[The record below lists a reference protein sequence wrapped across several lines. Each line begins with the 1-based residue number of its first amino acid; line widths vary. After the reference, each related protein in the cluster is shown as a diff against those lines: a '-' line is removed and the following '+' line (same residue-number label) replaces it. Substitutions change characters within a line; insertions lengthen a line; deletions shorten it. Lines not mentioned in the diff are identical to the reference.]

1 MECYGKQY
9 RKLEQCR
16 NCSLSKYCSQAADP
30 PLLTDNAPPPLV
42 NQTILAYGQPSR
54 ASRFE
59 AMEQDRRYTRA
70 DLLEVIGFMASLDPT
85 SLELIDQKL
94 ADPTLNLSKL
104 ALRRGVS
111 RQAMH
116 KMITRRLKSIPELE
130 AVLTYRKH
138 RKNGGGNSAGTGN

>member
-1 MECYGKQY
+1 MECYGRMY
-9 RKLEQCR
+9 NRLDQCR
-16 NCSLSKYCSQAADP
+16 KCTLSKYCSQAADP

-54 ASRFE
+54 TNRFQ

-94 ADPTLNLSKL
+94 AEPSLNLSEL

-130 AVLTYRKH
+130 TVLTYRKH
-138 RKNGGGNSAGTGN
+138 RKPGEKTTGSTR

>member
-1 MECYGKQY
+1 
-9 RKLEQCR
+9 
-16 NCSLSKYCSQAADP
+16 
-30 PLLTDNAPPPLV
+30 
-42 NQTILAYGQPSR
+42 
-54 ASRFE
+54 
-59 AMEQDRRYTRA
+59 MEQDRRYTRA

>member
-1 MECYGKQY
+1 MECYGRMY
-9 RKLEQCR
+9 NKLEQCR
-16 NCSLSKYCSQAADP
+16 KCSLSKHCSQAADP

-54 ASRFE
+54 TNRFE
-59 AMEQDRRYTRA
+59 AMEQDRRYSRA

-94 ADPTLNLSKL
+94 ADPSLNLSKL

-130 AVLTYRKH
+130 AILTYRKH
-138 RKNGGGNSAGTGN
+138 RKSGGNPAGPGH